1 MHHVIIGAGPA
12 GVVAADTLRRLDPE
26 ADITLVGEEPEPP
39 YSRMAI
45 PYLLVEQID
54 ERGTYLRKEEG
65 YYERAR
71 IAVRQARVNGIDR
84 GAKHLA
90 LDGGGTL
97 AYDRLLIATGASPII
112 PPVPGIDR
120 EGVHS
125 CWTLEDARWIAQRAK
140 PGAKVVLLG
149 AGFIGCI
156 ILEALAKRGT
166 DLVVV
171 EMQNRMVPRMM
182 NERAGGLIKR
192 WCETQGVTVH
202 TSTKVESIEAGRGPH
217 PLAVRLDHGP
227 VLDADLVICAAG
239 VRSNID
245 FLRDSGLKLDQGV
258 LVDRHL
264 CSSDPD
270 IFAAGDCAQGLDF
283 STGQFVVQAVQP
295 TAVDHARIAAGNM
308 AGRAQEHRGS
318 VVMNVLD
325 TMGLISAS
333 FGLWMGVEGGESA
346 ELYDPDR
353 YRYLNLQFDED
364 RLVGA
369 SSLGLTEH
377 VGVLRGLIQTGVRL
391 KGWKDKL
398 IKDPT
403 RLMEAY
409 LATTQPIGYDARVV

>member
-26 ADITLVGEEPEPP
+26 AEITLVGEEPEPP

-54 ERGTYLRKEEG
+54 ERGTYLRKQEG
-65 YYERAR
+65 YYDRAR
-71 IAVRQARVNGIDR
+71 ISLRQARVSGIDR
-84 GAKHLA
+84 GAKRLT
-90 LDGGGTL
+90 LEGGGSLT
-97 AYDRLLIATGASPII
+97 YDRLLIATGASPII
-112 PPVPGIDR
+112 PPVPGIDQ

-192 WCETQGVTVH
+192 WCEAQGVTVH
-202 TSTKVESIEAGRGPH
+202 TSTKVESIEAGRGSH
-217 PLAVRLDHGP
+217 RLAVRLDQGA

-239 VRSNID
+239 VRSNND
-245 FLRDSGLKLDQGV
+245 FLRGSGLELDQGV

-264 CSSDPD
+264 RTNDPD

-308 AGRAQEHRGS
+308 AGRVQEHRGS

-333 FGLWMGVEGGESA
+333 FGLWMGVEGGDSA

-353 YRYLNLQFDED
+353 YRYLNLQFDQD

-409 LATTQPIGYDARVV
+409 LATTQPLDYNARVV